1 MRRMTYRKRPVIIE
15 AVTWYGKYTDGTEWP
30 DWFREA
36 VDSGMI
42 TQHPSGALNIHTLE
56 GVMRAEIRD
65 YVIKGIKGEL

>member
-1 MRRMTYRKRPVIIE
+1 MTYRKRPVIIE

-42 TQHPSGALNIHTLE
+42 TQHPSGALNIHTLDSKCGMLYPE
-56 GVMRAEIRD
+56 VALDTFDQEDGP
-65 YVIKGIKGEL
+65 L